1 MVLSMNSIPKYD
13 IADIVSQISGK
24 MQPADAPS
32 PEGQSFAD
40 LLKEAIKSIPESNAE
55 ANVAES
61 GRSMPQSPLSEKAI
75 KSQLAGKGVNE
86 TELHTLLRQV
96 FLDDSQELAPEVKTD
111 VGEIHRTQL
120 ESRENSDL
128 LAKLRAALNYRTSGP
143 AELDGDSRVS
153 DVNDLVAEVKLSSLS
168 PQSAEDRIRVA
179 TLKERR
185 PVLLGPGSYIDE
197 LKSQVMANYLS
208 EEGFSSAQQANSQN
222 SAQLDKAV
230 FLAGN
235 VKETTKQFEG
245 KNEVATD
252 LKFNFDENST
262 STNQFTFQR
271 VEADVLN
278 KEYKEGN
285 AGIAKEGNAG
295 IAKEGNAGIAKAS
308 AEHITFV
315 SAEARKTDQESQFHN
330 ARREPGH
337 AHNGEVIGEYS
348 NRDGSA
354 QKEILPL
361 TSSSMKQSDLGQ
373 KELHSRVLNA
383 TMQPTAEYAI
393 ANNTKELGKDVS
405 QVGALR
411 DDENQRIP
419 AGEDQGNS
427 KDKFVSKNPQEF
439 DQKIGAY
446 FEGYD
451 KFKSVQTQTLD
462 DSQNKSSA
470 GDNVLRQYE
479 LQSNVDRQNKSAPAV
494 VLESQRKLK
503 ADADRKPANG
513 ELRQGFGVE
522 NFEPTKNSLKI
533 GGLEPVIQIQREEY
547 LKSSDVNNQ
556 MIPPADVDLTLEETV
571 SSINNPKGE
580 RLDSLGPELFAHSQ
594 SDKPMVSNRTDLNP
608 RTVAVSN
615 FNSGIQEAIM
625 GQLTKTSSGTS
636 KFTVAL
642 FPENLGKISIEISY
656 SDLAGLKITMVGDNP
671 EATKILEQNLPTLRE
686 NLQTDKLNELLVN
699 LNANKD
705 SSGSNQKYSQSGED
719 TFMNKEDRDVGALE
733 LTDSKSETH
742 ENGDTSDPETGL
754 DTYV

>member
-1 MVLSMNSIPKYD
+1 MVLSMNTLPKYD

-32 PEGQSFAD
+32 PEGHLFAD

-61 GRSMPQSPLSEKAI
+61 GRSVPQSPLSEKEI
-75 KSQLAGKGVNE
+75 KSQLAVEGVNE
-86 TELHTLLRQV
+86 SELHTLLRQV
-96 FLDDSQELAPEVKTD
+96 FLDDSQELAPEVKAD
-111 VGEIHRTQL
+111 VGEIHLPQL

-128 LAKLRAALNYRTSGP
+128 LAKLRAALKYRTSGP

-153 DVNDLVAEVKLSSLS
+153 DINDLGAGIKLSSLS

-185 PVLLGPGSYIDE
+185 PVLLGPGSYSDE
-197 LKSQVMANYLS
+197 LKSQVIANYFS
-208 EEGFSSAQQANSQN
+208 EEGFSPAQQANSQN

-230 FLAGN
+230 FSAGN
-235 VKETTKQFEG
+235 VKKTTKQFEG
-245 KNEVATD
+245 KNEIATG
-252 LKFNFDENST
+252 LESNFDENST

-271 VEADVLN
+271 IEADVLN
-278 KEYKEGN
+278 KEYKGRN
-285 AGIAKEGNAG
+285 AGIAKD
-295 IAKEGNAGIAKAS
+295 S
-308 AEHITFV
+308 TEHITFV
-315 SAEARKTDQESQFHN
+315 SAEGQKTDLESQFLN

-337 AHNGEVIGEYS
+337 AHNGEVFGEYS

-354 QKEILPL
+354 QKEILL
-361 TSSSMKQSDLGQ
+361 TSGSMKQSDLGQ

-383 TMQPTAEYAI
+383 AMQPTAEYAI
-393 ANNTKELGKDVS
+393 ANNTKELAKDVS

-411 DDENQRIP
+411 DNENQRIP
-419 AGEDQGNS
+419 AGEDQGNP
-427 KDKFVSKNPQEF
+427 KEKFVSKNPQEF
-439 DQKIGAY
+439 DPKIGAY
-446 FEGYD
+446 LEGYD
-451 KFKSVQTQTLD
+451 KFKSVQTQPLE

-470 GDNVLRQYE
+470 ADNVLRQYQ
-479 LQSNVDRQNKSAPAV
+479 LQSNVDRQNISAPTV
-494 VLESQRKLK
+494 VIDPQRKLN
-503 ADADRKPANG
+503 ADADRKSANG

-615 FNSGIQEAIM
+615 FNSGIQEAVM
-625 GQLTKTSSGTS
+625 GQLTKTFSGTS

-656 SDLAGLKITMVGDNP
+656 SDLAGLKITMIGDNP

-719 TFMNKEDRDVGALE
+719 NFMNKEDRDVGTLE

-742 ENGDTSDPETGL
+742 ENGDISDPETGL

>member
-1 MVLSMNSIPKYD
+1 MVLSMNTIPKYD

-32 PEGQSFAD
+32 PEGHSFAD

-61 GRSMPQSPLSEKAI
+61 GRSMPQSPLSEKEI
-75 KSQLAGKGVNE
+75 KSQLAGEGVNE

-153 DVNDLVAEVKLSSLS
+153 DINDLGAEIKLSSLS

-185 PVLLGPGSYIDE
+185 PVLLGPGSYSDE
-197 LKSQVMANYLS
+197 LKSQVMANYFS
-208 EEGFSSAQQANSQN
+208 EEGFSPSQQANSQN

-230 FLAGN
+230 FSAGN
-235 VKETTKQFEG
+235 FKETTKQFEG
-245 KNEVATD
+245 KNEIATD
-252 LKFNFDENST
+252 LKSNFDENST
-262 STNQFTFQR
+262 STNQFPFQR
-271 VEADVLN
+271 LEADVLN
-278 KEYKEGN
+278 KEYKERN
-285 AGIAKEGNAG
+285 AGIAKD
-295 IAKEGNAGIAKAS
+295 S
-308 AEHITFV
+308 AEHITSV
-315 SAEARKTDQESQFHN
+315 SAEGRKTDLESQFHN

-361 TSSSMKQSDLGQ
+361 TSSSMKQSELGQ

-383 TMQPTAEYAI
+383 AMQPTAEYAI

-419 AGEDQGNS
+419 AGEDQGNP
-427 KDKFVSKNPQEF
+427 KEKFVSKNPQEF
-439 DQKIGAY
+439 DPKIGAY
-446 FEGYD
+446 LEGYD
-451 KFKSVQTQTLD
+451 KFKSVQTQPLE

-470 GDNVLRQYE
+470 ADNVLRQYQ
-479 LQSNVDRQNKSAPAV
+479 LQSNVDRQNISAPTV
-494 VLESQRKLK
+494 VIEPQRKLN
-503 ADADRKPANG
+503 ADADRNPANG

-522 NFEPTKNSLKI
+522 NFETTRNSLKI
-533 GGLEPVIQIQREEY
+533 GGLEPAIQIQREEY

-556 MIPPADVDLTLEETV
+556 MIPA
-571 SSINNPKGE
+571 
-580 RLDSLGPELFAHSQ
+580 
-594 SDKPMVSNRTDLNP
+594 
-608 RTVAVSN
+608 
-615 FNSGIQEAIM
+615 SGC
-625 GQLTKTSSGTS
+625 
-636 KFTVAL
+636 
-642 FPENLGKISIEISY
+642 
-656 SDLAGLKITMVGDNP
+656 
-671 EATKILEQNLPTLRE
+671 
-686 NLQTDKLNELLVN
+686 
-699 LNANKD
+699 
-705 SSGSNQKYSQSGED
+705 
-719 TFMNKEDRDVGALE
+719 
-733 LTDSKSETH
+733 
-742 ENGDTSDPETGL
+742 
-754 DTYV
+754 

>member
-1 MVLSMNSIPKYD
+1 MVLSMNTLPKYD

-32 PEGQSFAD
+32 PEGHLFAD

-61 GRSMPQSPLSEKAI
+61 GRSVPQSPLSEKEI
-75 KSQLAGKGVNE
+75 KSQLAVEGVNE
-86 TELHTLLRQV
+86 SELHTLLRQV
-96 FLDDSQELAPEVKTD
+96 FLDDSQELAPEVKAD
-111 VGEIHRTQL
+111 VGEIHLPQL

-128 LAKLRAALNYRTSGP
+128 LAKLRAALKYRTSGP

-153 DVNDLVAEVKLSSLS
+153 DINDLGAGIKLSSLS

-185 PVLLGPGSYIDE
+185 PVLLGPGSYSDE
-197 LKSQVMANYLS
+197 LKSQVIANYFS
-208 EEGFSSAQQANSQN
+208 EEGFSPAQQANSQN

-230 FLAGN
+230 FSAGN
-235 VKETTKQFEG
+235 VKKTTKQFEG
-245 KNEVATD
+245 KNEIATG
-252 LKFNFDENST
+252 LESNFDENST

-271 VEADVLN
+271 IEADVLN
-278 KEYKEGN
+278 KEYKGRN
-285 AGIAKEGNAG
+285 AGTAKD
-295 IAKEGNAGIAKAS
+295 S
-308 AEHITFV
+308 TEHITFV
-315 SAEARKTDQESQFHN
+315 SAEGQKTDLESQFLN

-337 AHNGEVIGEYS
+337 AHNGEVFGEYS

-354 QKEILPL
+354 QKEILL
-361 TSSSMKQSDLGQ
+361 TSGSMKQSDLGQ

-383 TMQPTAEYAI
+383 AMQPTAEYAI
-393 ANNTKELGKDVS
+393 ANNTKELAKDVS

-411 DDENQRIP
+411 DNENQRIP
-419 AGEDQGNS
+419 AGEDQGNP
-427 KDKFVSKNPQEF
+427 KEKFVSKNPQEF
-439 DQKIGAY
+439 DPKIGAY
-446 FEGYD
+446 LEGYD
-451 KFKSVQTQTLD
+451 KFKSVQTQPLE

-470 GDNVLRQYE
+470 ADNVLRQYQ
-479 LQSNVDRQNKSAPAV
+479 LQSNVDRQNISAPTV
-494 VLESQRKLK
+494 VIDPQRKLN
-503 ADADRKPANG
+503 ADADRKSANG

-615 FNSGIQEAIM
+615 FNSGIQEAVM
-625 GQLTKTSSGTS
+625 GQLTKTFSGTS

-656 SDLAGLKITMVGDNP
+656 SDLAGLKITMIGDNP

-719 TFMNKEDRDVGALE
+719 NFMNKEDRDVGTLE

-742 ENGDTSDPETGL
+742 ENGDISDPETGL

>member
-1 MVLSMNSIPKYD
+1 MVLSMNTIPKYD

-32 PEGQSFAD
+32 PEGHSFAD

-61 GRSMPQSPLSEKAI
+61 GRSMPQSPLSEKVI
-75 KSQLAGKGVNE
+75 KSQLAGEGVNE
-86 TELHTLLRQV
+86 AELHTLLRQV

-153 DVNDLVAEVKLSSLS
+153 DINDLGAEIKLSSLS
-168 PQSAEDRIRVA
+168 PQSAEDRITVA

-185 PVLLGPGSYIDE
+185 PVLLGPGSYSDE
-197 LKSQVMANYLS
+197 LKSQVMANYFS
-208 EEGFSSAQQANSQN
+208 EEGVSPSQQANSQN

-230 FLAGN
+230 FSAGN

-245 KNEVATD
+245 KNEIATD
-252 LKFNFDENST
+252 LESNFDENST
-262 STNQFTFQR
+262 STNQSPFQR
-271 VEADVLN
+271 LEADVLS
-278 KEYKEGN
+278 KEYKERN
-285 AGIAKEGNAG
+285 SGIAKD
-295 IAKEGNAGIAKAS
+295 S
-308 AEHITFV
+308 AEHITSV
-315 SAEARKTDQESQFHN
+315 YAEGRKTDLESQFHN

-337 AHNGEVIGEYS
+337 ANNGEVIGEYS
-348 NRDGSA
+348 NKDGSA

-361 TSSSMKQSDLGQ
+361 TSSSMKQSELGQ
-373 KELHSRVLNA
+373 KELNSRVLNPD
-383 TMQPTAEYAI
+383 MQPTAEYAI
-393 ANNTKELGKDVS
+393 ANNTREFGEDVS

-411 DDENQRIP
+411 DEEKQRIP
-419 AGEDQGNS
+419 AGEDQGNP
-427 KDKFVSKNPQEF
+427 KEKFVSKNPQEF
-439 DQKIGAY
+439 DPKMGAY
-446 FEGYD
+446 LEGYD
-451 KFKSVQTQTLD
+451 KFKSVQTQPLE

-470 GDNVLRQYE
+470 ADNVLRQYQ
-479 LQSNVDRQNKSAPAV
+479 LQSNVDRQNISAPTV
-494 VLESQRKLK
+494 VIEPQRKLN
-503 ADADRKPANG
+503 ADADRNPTNG

-522 NFEPTKNSLKI
+522 NFETTRNSLKI

-594 SDKPMVSNRTDLNP
+594 SDKPIVSNRTDLNP

-625 GQLTKTSSGTS
+625 GQLTKTFSGTS

-656 SDLAGLKITMVGDNP
+656 SDLAGLKITMIGDNP

-719 TFMNKEDRDVGALE
+719 NFMNKEDRDVGTLE

-742 ENGDTSDPETGL
+742 ENGDISDPETGL

>member
-32 PEGQSFAD
+32 PEGHSFAD

-61 GRSMPQSPLSEKAI
+61 GRSMPQSPLSEKVI
-75 KSQLAGKGVNE
+75 KNQLAGEGVNE

-96 FLDDSQELAPEVKTD
+96 FLDDSQELASEVKAD
-111 VGEIHRTQL
+111 VGEIHRPQL

-128 LAKLRAALNYRTSGP
+128 LAKLRAALKYRTSGP

-153 DVNDLVAEVKLSSLS
+153 DVNDLGAEIKLSSLS

-185 PVLLGPGSYIDE
+185 PVLLGPGSYSDE
-197 LKSQVMANYLS
+197 LKSQVMANYFS
-208 EEGFSSAQQANSQN
+208 EEGFSPSQQANSQN

-230 FLAGN
+230 FSEGN
-235 VKETTKQFEG
+235 FKETTKQFEG
-245 KNEVATD
+245 KNEIATD
-252 LKFNFDENST
+252 LKSNFDENST
-262 STNQFTFQR
+262 STNQSPFQR
-271 VEADVLN
+271 LEADVLS
-278 KEYKEGN
+278 KEYKERN
-285 AGIAKEGNAG
+285 SGIAKD
-295 IAKEGNAGIAKAS
+295 S
-308 AEHITFV
+308 AEHITSV
-315 SAEARKTDQESQFHN
+315 NAEGRKTDLESQFHN
-330 ARREPGH
+330 ARREPGY

-354 QKEILPL
+354 QKEILL
-361 TSSSMKQSDLGQ
+361 TSGSMKQSDLGQ

-383 TMQPTAEYAI
+383 AMQPTAEYAI
-393 ANNTKELGKDVS
+393 PNNTKELGKDVS

-411 DDENQRIP
+411 DDENQRTP
-419 AGEDQGNS
+419 AGEDQGNP
-427 KDKFVSKNPQEF
+427 KEKFVSKNPQEF
-439 DQKIGAY
+439 DPKIGAY
-446 FEGYD
+446 LEGYD
-451 KFKSVQTQTLD
+451 KFKSVQTQPLE

-470 GDNVLRQYE
+470 ADNVLRQYQ
-479 LQSNVDRQNKSAPAV
+479 LQSNVDRQNISAPTV
-494 VLESQRKLK
+494 VIEPQRKLN
-503 ADADRKPANG
+503 ADADRKSANG

-522 NFEPTKNSLKI
+522 NFEPTRNSLKI
-533 GGLEPVIQIQREEY
+533 GGLEPAIQIQREEF

-556 MIPPADVDLTLEETV
+556 MIPPTDVDLTLEETV

-594 SDKPMVSNRTDLNP
+594 TDKPIVSNRTDLNS

-625 GQLTKTSSGTS
+625 GQLTKTFSGTS

-656 SDLAGLKITMVGDNP
+656 SDLAGLKITMIGDNP

-719 TFMNKEDRDVGALE
+719 NFMNKEDRDVGTLE

-742 ENGDTSDPETGL
+742 ENGDISDPETGL

>member
-1 MVLSMNSIPKYD
+1 MNSIPKYD

-32 PEGQSFAD
+32 SEGHSFAD

-61 GRSMPQSPLSEKAI
+61 GRSMPQSPLSEKVI
-75 KSQLAGKGVNE
+75 KNQLAGEGVNE

-120 ESRENSDL
+120 EFRENSDL

-153 DVNDLVAEVKLSSLS
+153 DINDLGAEIKLSSLS

-185 PVLLGPGSYIDE
+185 PVLLGPGSYSDE
-197 LKSQVMANYLS
+197 LKSQVMANYFS
-208 EEGFSSAQQANSQN
+208 EEGFSPAQQANSQN
-222 SAQLDKAV
+222 SAQSDKAV
-230 FLAGN
+230 FSAGN

-245 KNEVATD
+245 KNEIATD
-252 LKFNFDENST
+252 LESNFDENST

-271 VEADVLN
+271 LEADVLN
-278 KEYKEGN
+278 KEYKGRN
-285 AGIAKEGNAG
+285 AGIAKD
-295 IAKEGNAGIAKAS
+295 S
-308 AEHITFV
+308 TEHITFV
-315 SAEARKTDQESQFHN
+315 SAEGRKTDLESQFLN
-330 ARREPGH
+330 TRREPGQ
-337 AHNGEVIGEYS
+337 AHNGEVFGEYS

-383 TMQPTAEYAI
+383 AMQPTAEYAI
-393 ANNTKELGKDVS
+393 PNNTKELGKDVS

-411 DDENQRIP
+411 DEENQRTP
-419 AGEDQGNS
+419 AGEDQGNP
-427 KDKFVSKNPQEF
+427 KEKFVSKNPQEF
-439 DQKIGAY
+439 DPKIGAY
-446 FEGYD
+446 LEGYD
-451 KFKSVQTQTLD
+451 KFKSVQTQPLE

-470 GDNVLRQYE
+470 ADNVLRQYQ
-479 LQSNVDRQNKSAPAV
+479 LQSNVDRQNISAPTV
-494 VLESQRKLK
+494 VIEPQRKLN
-503 ADADRKPANG
+503 ADAGRKSANG

-522 NFEPTKNSLKI
+522 NFEPTRNSLKI
-533 GGLEPVIQIQREEY
+533 GGLESAIQIQREEY

-556 MIPPADVDLTLEETV
+556 MIPPTDVDLTLEETV
-571 SSINNPKGE
+571 SSINNPRGE

-594 SDKPMVSNRTDLNP
+594 SDKPIVPNRIDLNP

-625 GQLTKTSSGTS
+625 GQLTKTFSGTS

-656 SDLAGLKITMVGDNP
+656 SDLAGLKITMIGDNP

-719 TFMNKEDRDVGALE
+719 NFMNKEDRDVGTLE

-742 ENGDTSDPETGL
+742 ENGDISDQETGL

>member
-1 MVLSMNSIPKYD
+1 MVLSMNTLPKYD

-32 PEGQSFAD
+32 PEGHSFAD

-61 GRSMPQSPLSEKAI
+61 GRSMPQSPLSEKVI
-75 KSQLAGKGVNE
+75 KNQLAGEGVNE

-120 ESRENSDL
+120 EPRENSDL

-153 DVNDLVAEVKLSSLS
+153 DINDLGAEIKLSSLS

-185 PVLLGPGSYIDE
+185 PVLLGPGSYSDE
-197 LKSQVMANYLS
+197 LKSQVMANYFS
-208 EEGFSSAQQANSQN
+208 EEGFSPSQQANSQN

-230 FLAGN
+230 FSEGN
-235 VKETTKQFEG
+235 FKETTKQFEG
-245 KNEVATD
+245 KNEIATD
-252 LKFNFDENST
+252 LKSNFDENST
-262 STNQFTFQR
+262 STNQSPFQR
-271 VEADVLN
+271 LEADVLS
-278 KEYKEGN
+278 KEYKERN
-285 AGIAKEGNAG
+285 SGIAKD
-295 IAKEGNAGIAKAS
+295 S
-308 AEHITFV
+308 AEHITSV
-315 SAEARKTDQESQFHN
+315 DAEGRKTDLESQFHN

-354 QKEILPL
+354 QKEILSL

-383 TMQPTAEYAI
+383 AMQPTAEHAI
-393 ANNTKELGKDVS
+393 PNNTKELGKDVS

-411 DDENQRIP
+411 DEEKQRIP
-419 AGEDQGNS
+419 AGEDQGNP
-427 KDKFVSKNPQEF
+427 KEKFVSKNPQEF
-439 DQKIGAY
+439 DPKMGAY
-446 FEGYD
+446 LEGYD
-451 KFKSVQTQTLD
+451 KFKSVQTQPLE

-470 GDNVLRQYE
+470 ADNVLRQYQ
-479 LQSNVDRQNKSAPAV
+479 LQSNVDRQNISAPTV
-494 VLESQRKLK
+494 VIEPQRKLN
-503 ADADRKPANG
+503 ADTDRNPANG

-522 NFEPTKNSLKI
+522 NFETTRNSLKI
-533 GGLEPVIQIQREEY
+533 GGLEPAIQIQREEF

-594 SDKPMVSNRTDLNP
+594 SDKPIVSNRTDLNP

-625 GQLTKTSSGTS
+625 GQLTKTFSGTS

-656 SDLAGLKITMVGDNP
+656 SDLAGLKITMIGDNP

-719 TFMNKEDRDVGALE
+719 NFMNKEDRDVGTLE

>member
-32 PEGQSFAD
+32 PEGHSFAD

-75 KSQLAGKGVNE
+75 KSQLAGEGVNE

-153 DVNDLVAEVKLSSLS
+153 DVNDLGAEIKLSSLS

-185 PVLLGPGSYIDE
+185 PVLLGPGSYSDE
-197 LKSQVMANYLS
+197 LKSQVMANYFS
-208 EEGFSSAQQANSQN
+208 EEGFSPAQQANSQN

-230 FLAGN
+230 FSAGN

-245 KNEVATD
+245 KSEIATD
-252 LKFNFDENST
+252 LKSNFDENST

-285 AGIAKEGNAG
+285 AGIE
-295 IAKEGNAGIAKAS
+295 KAS

-315 SAEARKTDQESQFHN
+315 SAEGRKTDQESQFHN

-393 ANNTKELGKDVS
+393 ANNTKELGKGVS

-419 AGEDQGNS
+419 AGEDQGNP
-427 KDKFVSKNPQEF
+427 KEKFVSKNPQEF
-439 DQKIGAY
+439 DPKIGAY
-446 FEGYD
+446 LEGYD
-451 KFKSVQTQTLD
+451 KFKSVQTQPLE

-470 GDNVLRQYE
+470 ADNILRQYQ
-479 LQSNVDRQNKSAPAV
+479 LQSNVDRQNISAPKV
-494 VLESQRKLK
+494 VIEPQRKLN
-503 ADADRKPANG
+503 ADADRKSANG

-522 NFEPTKNSLKI
+522 NFEPTRNSLKI
-533 GGLEPVIQIQREEY
+533 GGLEPAIQIQREEY
-547 LKSSDVNNQ
+547 LKSADVNNQ
-556 MIPPADVDLTLEETV
+556 MIPPTDVDLTLEETV
-571 SSINNPKGE
+571 SSINNQKGE
-580 RLDSLGPELFAHSQ
+580 RLDSPGPELFAHSQ
-594 SDKPMVSNRTDLNP
+594 SDKPIVSNRTDLNP

-625 GQLTKTSSGTS
+625 GQLTKTFSGTS

-656 SDLAGLKITMVGDNP
+656 SDLAGLKITMIGDNP

-719 TFMNKEDRDVGALE
+719 NFMNKEDRDVGTLE

-742 ENGDTSDPETGL
+742 ENGDISDSETGL

>member
-1 MVLSMNSIPKYD
+1 MVLSMNTIPKYD

-24 MQPADAPS
+24 MQPSDAPS
-32 PEGQSFAD
+32 PEGHSFAD

-61 GRSMPQSPLSEKAI
+61 GRSMPQSPLSEKVI
-75 KSQLAGKGVNE
+75 KNQLAGEGVNE

-96 FLDDSQELAPEVKTD
+96 FFDDSQELALEVKTD
-111 VGEIHRTQL
+111 VGEIHRSQL
-120 ESRENSDL
+120 ESKENSDL
-128 LAKLRAALNYRTSGP
+128 LAKLRAALKSRTSGP
-143 AELDGDSRVS
+143 AELDGHSRVS
-153 DVNDLVAEVKLSSLS
+153 AVNDLGAGIKLSSLP
-168 PQSAEDRIRVA
+168 PQSADDRIRVA

-185 PVLLGPGSYIDE
+185 PVLLGPGSYSDE
-197 LKSQVMANYLS
+197 LKSQVMANYFS
-208 EEGFSSAQQANSQN
+208 EEGFSPSQQANSQN

-230 FLAGN
+230 FSEGN
-235 VKETTKQFEG
+235 FKETTKQFEG
-245 KNEVATD
+245 KNEIATD
-252 LKFNFDENST
+252 LKSNFDENST
-262 STNQFTFQR
+262 STNKFTFQR
-271 VEADVLN
+271 LEADVLN
-278 KEYKEGN
+278 KEYKGRN
-285 AGIAKEGNAG
+285 AGIAKD
-295 IAKEGNAGIAKAS
+295 S
-308 AEHITFV
+308 TEHITFV
-315 SAEARKTDQESQFHN
+315 SAEGQKTDLESQFHN

-337 AHNGEVIGEYS
+337 THNGEAIGEYS
-348 NRDGSA
+348 DRDGSA
-354 QKEILPL
+354 QKELLPL
-361 TSSSMKQSDLGQ
+361 TSSSMKQSELGE
-373 KELHSRVLNA
+373 KELNSRVLNA
-383 TMQPTAEYAI
+383 AMQPTAEYAI
-393 ANNTKELGKDVS
+393 ENHTKELGKDVS

-411 DDENQRIP
+411 DDENQRMP
-419 AGEDQGNS
+419 AGEEQGNP
-427 KDKFVSKNPQEF
+427 KEKFVSKNPQEF
-439 DQKIGAY
+439 DPKIGAY
-446 FEGYD
+446 LEGYD
-451 KFKSVQTQTLD
+451 KFKSVQTQPLE

-470 GDNVLRQYE
+470 ADNVLRQYQ
-479 LQSNVDRQNKSAPAV
+479 LQSNVGRQDISAPAV
-494 VLESQRKLK
+494 VPESQRKLN
-503 ADADRKPANG
+503 ADVDRKPANG

-522 NFEPTKNSLKI
+522 NFETTRNSLKI
-533 GGLEPVIQIQREEY
+533 DGLEPAIQIRREEY

-556 MIPPADVDLTLEETV
+556 VIPVADVDLTLEETV

-594 SDKPMVSNRTDLNP
+594 SDKPIVPNRTDLNP

-625 GQLTKTSSGTS
+625 GQLTKTFSGTS

-656 SDLAGLKITMVGDNP
+656 SDLAGLKITMIGDNP

-719 TFMNKEDRDVGALE
+719 NFMNKEDRDVGTLE